1 MNAWEGSS
9 SNQSECQMLES
20 ASVRGEFKIY
30 NLQKSEQNRAKKK
43 ME

>member
-20 ASVRGEFKIY
+20 ASVGGEFKIY
-30 NLQKSEQNRAKKK
+30 NLQKSEQNRAK
-43 ME
+43 